1 MNGTIVSRCYTG
13 KLSCVLLNE
22 FMSRWHGRVN
32 ELLPMSWQRMR
43 VEKLVAPAKA
53 VGMPEIV
60 NFPTGQAAGAIND
73 IPKAADVLQQMINE
87 TEGALAR

>member
-1 MNGTIVSRCYTG
+1 M
-13 KLSCVLLNE
+13 
-22 FMSRWHGRVN
+22 
-32 ELLPMSWQRMR
+32 
-43 VEKLVAPAKA
+43 APAKA

-73 IPKAADVLQQMINE
+73 IPKAADVFQQMINE